1 MDIRRGHIPLESGQ
15 PGSVLFQLGQITAE
29 AVMAHIQRGILKS
42 TKVRAHEL
50 QSKSKAD
57 LTNQLTELKEELLKL
72 RVQKVVGGASSKLTR
87 INAVRKSIARVLTVV
102 NAKQRTNLREFYKT
116 KKYTPLDLR
125 AKKTRALR
133 RKLSKH
139 EQSQVSERKRKAHT
153 HFGQV
158 RYVLKA

>member
-29 AVMAHIQRGILKS
+29 AS